1 MLLALGLSLDVHV
14 FAFVHVDFLLR
25 FFNCVRWVL
34 KDGFLV
40 VITLSINSTEIILST
55 SRRHA
60 IVSKLSSCLNDQT
73 NYYAP

>member
-1 MLLALGLSLDVHV
+1 MLLALGFSLDVHV
-14 FAFVHVDFLLR
+14 FAFVHVDFLLS

-55 SRRHA
+55 SRLHA
-60 IVSKLSSCLNDQT
+60 CNCLKT
-73 NYYAP
+73 FVVFK

>member
-1 MLLALGLSLDVHV
+1 MLLALGFSLDVHV

-55 SRRHA
+55 SRLHA
-60 IVSKLSSCLNDQT
+60 CNCFKTFVVLK
-73 NYYAP
+73 